1 MAKVSDIEQLLKT
14 HMVANGFT
22 AGDIYL
28 QQFPTNAPVDGKYCL
43 LRVGSGDIPAHIA
56 IDVPI
61 VRVWARHTNPHT
73 SYLNQKSVAD
83 LLQGANPVDVGV
95 GGEKFL
101 FSQMVSGIDRDD
113 DAERDI
119 PMHVASYE
127 IRVVVP

>member
-1 MAKVSDIEQLLKT
+1 MPKVSDIEQLLKT
-14 HMVANGFT
+14 YLVSQGFT

-28 QQFPTNAPVDGKYCL
+28 QEFPPNSAKDGVYVLK
-43 LRVGSGDIPAHIA
+43 RVGSGDIPAHIA

-83 LLQGANPVDVGV
+83 LLQGLNPVDVGTH
-95 GGEKFL
+95 KFL
-101 FSQMVSGIDRDD
+101 FAQMVSGIDRDD
-113 DAERDI
+113 DTIEDT
-119 PMHVASYE
+119 PQHVASYE

>member
-14 HMVANGFT
+14 YLVGQGFT
-22 AGDIYL
+22 GGNIFL
-28 QQFPTNAPVDGKYCL
+28 QQIPHSAQVDDVYLL

-61 VRVWARHTNPHT
+61 VRVWARHSNPHN
-73 SYLNQKSVAD
+73 SYLNQKAVAD
-83 LLQGANPVDVGV
+83 LLQGLNPIDVGTH
-95 GGEKFL
+95 KFL
-101 FSQMVSGIDRDD
+101 FAQMVSGIDRDD

-119 PMHVASYE
+119 PQHVASYE